1 MSGVI
6 TRLVARPH
14 QPDRVEV
21 HVDGR
26 YAFVLADVEA
36 AQLRVGQVLSE
47 AEWAELRQKAAETR
61 AFDRAVRLLGLRPR
75 SRFEI
80 ESRLRREGLGAA
92 AIGAALARLERLG
105 YLDDAAFAR
114 WWVENRMRFSP
125 RGRQA
130 LYQELRQKGVAR
142 PLIEA
147 ALGDFDSDEQAVAA
161 GRRQAARWA
170 HLAPTAFG
178 QKMIAF
184 LYRRGFDA
192 DTARR
197 ATIRLWRELG
207 ADSDPFPPD

>member
-6 TRLVARPH
+6 TRLVARQG

-36 AQLRVGQVLSE
+36 ARLRVGQTLSE
-47 AEWAELRQKAAETR
+47 AEWAELRQRAAETR
-61 AFDRAVRLLGLRPR
+61 AFDRAVRLLSLRPR

-105 YLDDAAFAR
+105 YLDDTAFAR
-114 WWVENRMRFSP
+114 WWVEHRMRFSP

-147 ALGDFDSDEQAVAA
+147 ALGDFDGDEQAVAA
-161 GRRQAARWA
+161 GRQRASRWA
-170 HLAPTAFG
+170 HLPPTEFG
-178 QKMIAF
+178 RKMMAF
-184 LYRRGFDA
+184 LCRRGFDS

-197 ATIRLWRELG
+197 ATARLWRELG
-207 ADSDPFPPD
+207 ADSDPFPLD

>member
-6 TRLVARPH
+6 TRLVVRPH

-36 AQLRVGQVLSE
+36 AQLRVGQLLSE

-197 ATIRLWRELG
+197 ATTRLWRELG